1 MSDGLLEGEDATAK
15 MCLSNNLHDL
25 GLHMP
30 KVFKHMAETYGPISG
45 LYLGPQRTIV
55 ISEVGVVKEL
65 LRMPHMIGRPAVR
78 PFHELN
84 YGTQDGTQRGL
95 ILSTGQEWFDQRQ
108 FCIRKLRNLG
118 FGKVS
123 MEDALIEEV
132 EKLSQVLEEDL
143 GMERICQC
151 FEIEGGRF
159 KKNYNR
165 IS

>member
-1 MSDGLLEGEDATAK
+1 
-15 MCLSNNLHDL
+15 
-25 GLHMP
+25 MP

-65 LRMPHMIGRPAVR
+65 LRMPQMIGRPAVR

-132 EKLSQVLEEDL
+132 EKLSQVLEEDI
-143 GMERICQC
+143 GMERISQC
-151 FEIEGGRF
+151 FKLKGDDL
-159 KKNYNR
+159 KSYNR
-165 IS
+165 I